1 MPPSRLITGVDLGNG
16 APYSALAWGDGT
28 HDDQPVLQAAWS
40 ACGLI
45 RVPAGNYLID
55 SPLVGPNVDNAGII
69 GHGAGLKV
77 SSSSACAGTIISAN
91 FAAGDAIQSHAS
103 IQHPTFQGLVITRV
117 PPAVA
122 GFGLNLNT
130 ICDFALLSD
139 LWITKHAVGL
149 NLSTTGY
156 SKAEFIRSEA
166 NTNNGVNIVG
176 QWQLDRIFSVNNG
189 GVGFAVQAV
198 LPGGN
203 SLGQWKGLSTFGN
216 GSYGIAF
223 FGSASAPTLC
233 VRLSDSFF
241 GGDGNHEVYVDSYST
256 GGQSVFTNVF
266 VEAARSSGFVFTEN
280 AGYLSL
286 INCTASRN
294 SEHGLISSAPFI
306 SVQGGGFYGHASG
319 CGILVLAGKASIC
332 GVQCSGNNIGLKA
345 GSACTDLSYVGNY
358 LSDNEI
364 PAEVS
369 EATRLQVSANI

>member
-1 MPPSRLITGVDLGNG
+1 M
-16 APYSALAWGDGT
+16 
-28 HDDQPVLQAAWS
+28 
-40 ACGLI
+40 
-45 RVPAGNYLID
+45 
-55 SPLVGPNVDNAGII
+55 
-69 GHGAGLKV
+69 
-77 SSSSACAGTIISAN
+77 
-91 FAAGDAIQSHAS
+91 
-103 IQHPTFQGLVITRV
+103 ITRV
-117 PPAVA
+117 PPAIA

-139 LWITKHAVGL
+139 LWITRHAVGL

-189 GVGFAVQAV
+189 AVGFAVQAV
-198 LPGGN
+198 LAGGN

-223 FGSASAPTLC
+223 FGSADAPTLC

-280 AGYLSL
+280 AGYVSL
-286 INCTASRN
+286 INCTASRDK
-294 SEHGLISSAPFI
+294 EHGLISSAPFI
-306 SVQGGGFYGHASG
+306 SVQGGGFYGHAFG

-358 LSDNEI
+358 LSDNEN

-369 EATRLQVSANI
+369 EATHVQASANI